1 MAEVAAVPE
10 LRPGAHVTV
19 NGRLAAFLYRCRN
32 GAVIRYDGER
42 QSRVVSLQK
51 VEPLPALRDR

>member
-1 MAEVAAVPE
+1 M
-10 LRPGAHVTV
+10 TV